1 MNSNN
6 KEIRNVAAAALKI
19 MMGEDKGA
27 KPDFLD
33 LDKDGDKEE
42 SMKKASKDAKMKK
55 EPEMKKEDMMMPDKK
70 KEKMAVGITK
80 DKRYGG
86 NMTKQVGIMNKIQ
99 PGLDKKPAVSKAID
113 KANEDVEQIQEY
125 GSMGGVYKHK
135 GTYGTSYKTDQEGKE
150 MKPVKKMPGARQNFV
165 RSTRVN
171 EKKPKMESFSDLVNL
186 INEEGYKALPKIAT
200 YTMKFGDN
208 EVEVLD
214 ANHVNDAGMTTIA
227 EEPDSETFEKERKDQ
242 MEKMTGKK
250 KGSNLAAAPREPVVQ
265 TEELD
270 KHDKPKVK
278 KIISKLKGASDAH
291 AGQAKDLEKAVNEE
305 LQERELTKDEKKDKE
320 DYVMGMKKNM
330 KGFKERYGK
339 DARSVMY
346 GAATNMARK
355 TQDKE

>member
-1 MNSNN
+1 
-6 KEIRNVAAAALKI
+6 
-19 MMGEDKGA
+19 
-27 KPDFLD
+27 
-33 LDKDGDKEE
+33 
-42 SMKKASKDAKMKK
+42 
-55 EPEMKKEDMMMPDKK
+55 
-70 KEKMAVGITK
+70 
-80 DKRYGG
+80 
-86 NMTKQVGIMNKIQ
+86 
-99 PGLDKKPAVSKAID
+99 
-113 KANEDVEQIQEY
+113 
-125 GSMGGVYKHK
+125 MGGVYKHK

-291 AGQAKDLEKAVNEE
+291 AGQAKALGKIIPKK
-305 LQERELTKDEKKDKE
+305 LLGGLLTSGIKTAAKK
-320 DYVMGMKKNM
+320 Y
-330 KGFKERYGK
+330 FKTG
-339 DARSVMY
+339 
-346 GAATNMARK
+346 NK
-355 TQDKE
+355 TQQIVNKFGGGRKFAKSDVKSGIRSEVLRTLRNKNLTVEQRRKIIRDINKLNR